1 MRYVKLIVL
10 AMLLSSWGCANM
22 NWPGSSSSSTSQE
35 VSAPPAQAS
44 FVYDFKDIRVPE
56 EMEIQTDK
64 SSLTP
69 TDGGKTGLMRF
80 KGRAEPI
87 SLFDFFYNTMP
98 KDGWTLLTYQKYQ
111 RFLMV
116 FTKDT
121 RVCVITMGE
130 DPIYYTWLE
139 VWVSPRIVGGT
150 SPAYSS
156 DVQPMTSYPSTSYP
170 SSGSSLGS
178 DRTLTQ

>member
-10 AMLLSSWGCANM
+10 ALVIMSWGCANLT
-22 NWPGSSSSSTSQE
+22 GSSSSE
-35 VSAPPAQAS
+35 PAPPSAPPTQS
-44 FVYDFKDIRVPE
+44 SLTYDFNDIRVPE

-64 SSLTP
+64 SSVTP
-69 TDGGKTGLMRF
+69 VEGGKAGLMKF

-98 KDGWTLLTYQKYQ
+98 KNGWTLLTYQKYK
-111 RFLMV
+111 RFHLV
-116 FTKDT
+116 FTKAN
-121 RVCVITMGE
+121 RVCVINIDE

-139 VWVSPRIVGGT
+139 VWVSPKVAASG
-150 SPAYSS
+150 SPAYSTGA
-156 DVQPMTSYPSTSYP
+156 QPMDGYP

-178 DRTLTQ
+178 DRTLPQ